1 MRGVVFIAAAAVVFM
16 ISIGSCTLPLVVV
29 ESPDGQYQNCVYA
42 VELQFQTTPQ
52 KFSFGD
58 KISCSSFVNTL
69 RAIGAFVII
78 ACIATGVSTIAVA
91 LHLAG
96 VLTLRLPLY
105 IGALASVV
113 FTVGA
118 FGLMVNTVTGTFCGN
133 EELNTSL
140 HLSGGFACMIAAS
153 IVAVGAGVTVVVKR
167 LNGYAIALYPLTFIL
182 CVGCCLIP
190 PISGELNGVTVDI
203 TLFNIQGYI
212 VAQKIKL
219 QDVPCDQYRS
229 AYSAVA
235 AFIILT
241 CIAVGL
247 MLVVEMYGIVRS
259 IASRKATTIV
269 TLVAVLFSA
278 LATALQVYGF
288 VTAFCSNDGGEAF
301 SKSGHLAGGFACSV
315 LVLVVTS
322 AIAFLTRRSIAP
334 AGAVYTSV
342 DDQSVR
348 TADPKYD
355 AL

>member
-16 ISIGSCTLPLVVV
+16 ISIGSCTLPLVVQDN
-29 ESPDGQYQNCVYA
+29 PDAELQACVYA
-42 VELQFQTTPQ
+42 LDLQIQTYPQ

-58 KISCSSFVNTL
+58 KIDCSSFANTL

-78 ACIATGVSTIAVA
+78 ACIATGVTAIAVA

-118 FGLMVNTVTGTFCGN
+118 FGLMVNSVTGTFCGN
-133 EELNTSL
+133 ESLNTYL
-140 HLSGGFACMIAAS
+140 HVSGGFACMLAAS
-153 IVAVGAGVTVVVKR
+153 IVAVGAGITVVVKR
-167 LNGYAIALYPLTFIL
+167 LNGYAVALYPLSFIL
-182 CVGCCLIP
+182 CVGCCLVA
-190 PISGELNGVTVDI
+190 PISGESGGVTIDV
-203 TLFNIQGYI
+203 TLFNIQAY
-212 VAQKIKL
+212 VVSSRQKL
-219 QDVPCDQYRS
+219 QDVDCDQYRG

-241 CIAVGL
+241 SITAGL

-259 IASRKATTIV
+259 IKSRKATTIV

-278 LATALQVYGF
+278 LATAIQVYAF
-288 VTAFCSNDGGEAF
+288 VTPFCGIDAF
-301 SKSGHLAGGFACSV
+301 SKAGHLAGGFVCSV

-322 AIAFLTRRSIAP
+322 AIAFLTRRAIVP
-334 AGAVYTSV
+334 TGAVYTSV

-348 TADPKYD
+348 TVDAKYD